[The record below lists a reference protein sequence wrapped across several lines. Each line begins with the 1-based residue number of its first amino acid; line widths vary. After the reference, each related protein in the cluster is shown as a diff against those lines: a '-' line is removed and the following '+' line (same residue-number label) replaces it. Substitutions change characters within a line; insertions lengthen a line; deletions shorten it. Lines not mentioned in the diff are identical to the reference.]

1 MKLFFSLLILAYLS
15 QASHASKIVIRYE
28 SGNIDNAEVIRA
40 IFVDRYS
47 IPKNLVSIRNG
58 HCDEQDQ
65 DKRFLNLCVNKKG
78 DLIKISQDIK
88 FKIKSLLS
96 FR

>member
-1 MKLFFSLLILAYLS
+1 MKLFFSILAFTYLS
-15 QASHASKIVIRYE
+15 QACHASKIVISYE
-28 SGNIDNAEVIRA
+28 SGNVDNAEVIQS

-47 IPKNLVSIRNG
+47 IPKNLISIRSG
-58 HCDEQDQ
+58 LCDEEDR

-78 DLIKISQDIK
+78 DLLKISQDIK